1 MAIMEIST
9 APLGTGGTGLG
20 HYVAAMMNVIKESG
34 MSYKLSAMGSLSEGN
49 VNELLD
55 LAKKIH
61 EVPFIIDAKRVYTT
75 IRIDDRRDKEV
86 KLGDKIESVQNRL

>member
-9 APLGTGGTGLG
+9 APLGTCGTGLG

-34 MSYKLSAMGSLSEGN
+34 LSYTLTDMGTIIKGN
-49 VNELLD
+49 VSELLD

-61 EVPFIIDAKRVYTT
+61 EAPFNIDAMRVYTT

-86 KLGDKIESVQNRL
+86 KLGDKIDSVQNRL